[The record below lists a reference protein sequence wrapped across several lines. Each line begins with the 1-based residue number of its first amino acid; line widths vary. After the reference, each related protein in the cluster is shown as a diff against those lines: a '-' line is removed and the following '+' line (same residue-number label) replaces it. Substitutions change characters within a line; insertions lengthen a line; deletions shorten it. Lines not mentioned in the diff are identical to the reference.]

1 MSALL
6 GLTLGFFVFVQL
18 INHPTPIAAQGNPTP
33 EVTVTRKVLPE
44 NEEDVLVTPIPT
56 GIATQIEPV
65 ESPTATLEPLSTEA
79 PPSTPAEEK
88 AEESREGFDLSVILL
103 ATLIGLLI
111 LALVLILWRWQF
123 RKAPRRASK
132 RASSN
137 ASRAKKP
144 KLVEWNLDLE
154 PPILLPA
161 TLSEP
166 SGGVPYLESLDRSTG
181 TVYFALNQPVSRVGR
196 GEENELRIDDSFMG
210 WQTVSRHHARIERD
224 GEEVILI
231 DENSSHGTKVDGRHS
246 NSNLLQNDC
255 IISFG
260 LVKFAFRNP
269 NLKSKI

>member
-1 MSALL
+1 M
-6 GLTLGFFVFVQL
+6 
-18 INHPTPIAAQGNPTP
+18 
-33 EVTVTRKVLPE
+33 RKVLSDK
-44 NEEDVLVTPIPT
+44 EEDALGSHLPT

-65 ESPTATLEPLSTEA
+65 ESATATLEPLST
-79 PPSTPAEEK
+79 
-88 AEESREGFDLSVILL
+88 EGFDLSVILL
-103 ATLIGLLI
+103 ATLLI

-144 KLVEWNLDLE
+144 QPVEWNLDLE

-166 SGGVPYLESLDRSTG
+166 SGGVPYLESLDCPTG

-196 GEENELRIDDSFMG
+196 GEENELRIDNSFMG

-269 NLKSKI
+269 NLKSVRSFPVGKI